1 MQTSCSSKC
10 RLLMVAFPIHWQL
23 WGLLLTV
30 SLSILVHLRWL
41 QSVLQLLQ
49 DAQVEVMEG
58 KQNVSTSEQTFAAA
72 SWYLLTRLWKSL
84 CWSVTLFSTPC
95 CTMSGRDLSL
105 SLHTLTD
112 FDQLWPTLSDFDQ
125 GTRVDRRLWHH
136 ALPIGDGKS
145 RTHTSQGRQPLQ
157 RRQESSSLRNQRL
170 NDNKSTKLVQTS
182 SIEQCWAAS
191 PKMSKDFVSSVFEG
205 FL

>member
-41 QSVLQLLQ
+41 QSVLQVAPRCSSGSDGREAERADVRTQTYCCCLLVFVN
-49 DAQVEVMEG
+49 ALV
-58 KQNVSTSEQTFAAA
+58 KI
-72 SWYLLTRLWKSL
+72 
-84 CWSVTLFSTPC
+84 SVLIRDTLFHTMLHHVRTWPVTVTP
-95 CTMSGRDLSL
+95 
-105 SLHTLTD
+105 H
-112 FDQLWPTLSDFDQ
+112 FDRLWPTLSDFDQ

-145 RTHTSQGRQPLQ
+145 PTHTSQGRQPLQ